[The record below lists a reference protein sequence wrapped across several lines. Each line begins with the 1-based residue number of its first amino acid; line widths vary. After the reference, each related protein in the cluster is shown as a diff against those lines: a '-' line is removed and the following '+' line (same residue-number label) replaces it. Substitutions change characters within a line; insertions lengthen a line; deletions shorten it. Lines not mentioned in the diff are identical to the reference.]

1 MKTYNGG
8 YRGVDSTANLKATE
22 GQSVITPTPEYSTS
36 LVKYDAMCLAI
47 EAACAVD
54 EVKDIRDKAVAIQ
67 MYAKQ
72 AKNLDAERHAAE
84 IRVRAERKCGELLA
98 DMPKAKGG
106 NPNLPTGN
114 KMEPVETLADLGITK
129 RQSSE
134 WQQLAAVPAETFEE
148 VVAESGIPSARIILA
163 SQLIQQSLSNE
174 HYTPSKYIEAAR
186 SVMGAIDLDPA
197 SCEQANLTVKAA
209 RFFTEDED
217 GLNQEWNGRVWLNPP
232 YGRQVGDFIA
242 KLEGS
247 TIDQAIV
254 LVNAHCTDTIWFQ
267 PLWNGTLC
275 FTNHRVNF
283 HGDDLRS
290 GSTHGSVFVYFGDNR
305 SSFIEAFS
313 EFGVVVERAK

>member
-1 MKTYNGG
+1 
-8 YRGVDSTANLKATE
+8 
-22 GQSVITPTPEYSTS
+22 
-36 LVKYDAMCLAI
+36 
-47 EAACAVD
+47 
-54 EVKDIRDKAVAIQ
+54 
-67 MYAKQ
+67 
-72 AKNLDAERHAAE
+72 
-84 IRVRAERKCGELLA
+84 
-98 DMPKAKGG
+98 MPKAKGE
-106 NPNLPTGN
+106 LLRGN
-114 KMEPVETLADLGITK
+114 KMEPREDSTQTLADLGISK

-134 WQQLAAVPAETFEE
+134 WQQLASVPRETFEE
-148 VVAESGIPSARIILA
+148 AIAEDAIPSTRVILA

-209 RFFTEDED
+209 LFFTEDDD

-275 FTNHRVNF
+275 FTNHRINF

-290 GSTHGSVFVYFGDNR
+290 GSTHGSVFVYFGNHPEK
-305 SSFIEAFS
+305 FIKHFKQ
-313 EFGVVVERAK
+313 FGPIVRRVEE